1 MVEVEPDQLK
11 RVVADLSVD
20 FLEVFAETFLWAL
33 FVDQVDE
40 GAVLVVFLDVLV
52 VFFCHLKVQF
62 VVGVDV
68 DFGAPLEVWVLVP
81 EEGHWAS
88 ELHMG
93 EDILLSAILC

>member
-33 FVDQVDE
+33 FVDQVSE

-52 VFFCHLKVQF
+52 VFF
-62 VVGVDV
+62 
-68 DFGAPLEVWVLVP
+68 AT
-81 EEGHWAS
+81 
-88 ELHMG
+88 
-93 EDILLSAILC
+93 